1 MLARLKINEK
11 WGSYEEVCG
20 LYDTEKDSRMKIRL
34 LSIKYAYEDKKSEDI
49 ADLLNL
55 TGVTVRKYMK
65 RWNQRGYAGL
75 HDIPHP
81 EVERKVTDEEMI
93 AIDKAVQKSPREC
106 GIERSNWTAP
116 VLIEYIKKQFGKVVS
131 DGTCYNIFRRLKYTK
146 TRPKKQ
152 NKKMDAEAAE
162 KFCEGLEKLVKEKD
176 ENTVILYE
184 DEAIFTSEPT
194 ICAMWTK
201 EGSQGI
207 VPTSGETRKRNAV
220 FGAVNPENGDLF
232 EHFAETANT
241 DSFKEFMLKVSNA
254 LSAGVK
260 AIMPTDNA
268 KYHHFKGK
276 DEWWTGNIPN
286 ITLLYLPSHCSFLNA
301 AEHLWKDVR
310 TAVTHNTLF
319 DNFNDMISELKK
331 YIGELK
337 NLPKKLAKLCHF
349 IY

>member
-1 MLARLKINEK
+1 MLARIKINEK
-11 WGSYEEVCG
+11 WGTDEQVCG
-20 LYDTEKDSRMKIRL
+20 LNETEKDSRMKIRL
-34 LSIKYAYEDKKSEDI
+34 LAIKLAIEGKKSEDI
-49 ADLLNL
+49 GLLL
-55 TGVTVRKYMK
+55 HMTGVTIRKYMK
-65 RWNQRGYAGL
+65 RWNERGYEGL
-75 HDIPHP
+75 RDIAHP
-81 EVERKVTDEEMI
+81 EVECKVTDEEK
-93 AIDKAVQKSPREC
+93 ALIDKSLQTSPRDL
-106 GIERSNWTAP
+106 GIERSNWRAP
-116 VLIEYIKKQFGKVVS
+116 VLIEYIKKEFGKSVS
-131 DGTCYNIFRRLKYTK
+131 DGTCYNIFKRLKYTK

-152 NKKMDAEAAE
+152 NKKLDAEAAE
-162 KFCEGLEKLVKEKD
+162 KFREGMEKPVKEKD

-194 ICAMWTK
+194 MCAMWTK

-207 VPTSGETRKRNAV
+207 VPTSGDTRKRNAV

-260 AIMPTDNA
+260 AIMPVDNA

-276 DEWWTGNIPN
+276 DEWWADNIPN

-310 TAVTHNTLF
+310 AAVTHNTLF
-319 DNFNDMISELKK
+319 DKFNDMIA
-331 YIGELK
+331 ELK
-337 NLPKKLAKLCHF
+337 NYIAKLKTLPEKLAKLCRF

>member
-1 MLARLKINEK
+1 MLAKIKIKEK
-11 WGSYEEVCG
+11 WGTYEQICG

-34 LSIKYAYEDKKSEDI
+34 LAIKLAIEGMKSEDI
-49 ADLLNL
+49 GTLVNM
-55 TGVTVRKYMK
+55 TGVTIRKYMK
-65 RWNQRGYAGL
+65 RWNQRGYEGL
-75 HDIPHP
+75 RDIPHP
-81 EVERKVTDEEMI
+81 EAECKLTYEEMVV
-93 AIDKAVQKSPREC
+93 IDKALQSSPREA

-116 VLIEYIKKQFGKVVS
+116 VMMEYIKKQFGKSVS
-131 DGTCYNIFRRLKYTK
+131 DGTCYNIFKRLKYTK

-152 NKKMDAEAAE
+152 NKKLDVEAAE
-162 KFCEGLEKLVKEKD
+162 KFREDFEKLVKEKD

-207 VPTSGETRKRNAV
+207 VPTSGDTRKRNAA

-232 EHFAETANT
+232 EHFADTANT

-254 LSAGVK
+254 LSAGIK

-268 KYHHFKGK
+268 TYHHFKGK

-319 DNFNDMISELKK
+319 DNFNDMISELKN
-331 YIGELK
+331 YMGELK
-337 NLPKKLAKLCHF
+337 TLPQKLAKLCRF